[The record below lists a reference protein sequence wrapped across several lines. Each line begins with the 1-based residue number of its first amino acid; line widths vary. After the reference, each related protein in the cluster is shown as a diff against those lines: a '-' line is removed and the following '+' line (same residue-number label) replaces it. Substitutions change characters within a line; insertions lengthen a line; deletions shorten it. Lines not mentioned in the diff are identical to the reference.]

1 LSLLLWR
8 MQLKKDEV
16 LMVSTH
22 IYTHRLIAHQQQ
34 QQQQPIIFCI
44 LRTSAAAPTQ

>member
-34 QQQQPIIFCI
+34 QQQPIIFCI
-44 LRTSAAAPTQ
+44 LRTSAAAPSQ